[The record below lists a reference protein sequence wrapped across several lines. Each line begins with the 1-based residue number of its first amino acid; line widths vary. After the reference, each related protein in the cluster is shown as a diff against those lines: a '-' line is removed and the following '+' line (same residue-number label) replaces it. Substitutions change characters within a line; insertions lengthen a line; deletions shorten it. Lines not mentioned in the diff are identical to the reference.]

1 MAYSPL
7 EQGRLARHKTLQTIA
22 TRLRATPAQVA
33 LAWVLRQAGVMAIP
47 KSGNVKRVRE
57 NRAALN
63 LQLAPEDLAELD
75 DAFPP
80 PTRKIPLEM
89 I

>member
-7 EQGRLARHKTLQTIA
+7 EQGRLARRKALQTIA

-33 LAWVLRQAGVMAIP
+33 LAWILRQPGVMAIP

-57 NRAALN
+57 NHAAIN
-63 LQLAPEDLAELD
+63 VQLAPGDLAELD

-80 PTRKIPLEM
+80 PTRKKPLEM